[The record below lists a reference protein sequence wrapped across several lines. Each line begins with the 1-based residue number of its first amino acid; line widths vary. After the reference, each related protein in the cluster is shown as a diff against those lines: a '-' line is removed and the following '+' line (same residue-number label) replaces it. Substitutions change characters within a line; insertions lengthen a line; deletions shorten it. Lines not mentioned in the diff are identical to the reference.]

1 MPMTL
6 SFTDPRATELAVSGG
21 KGASLSRSA
30 QSLPVPPGIVITAQA
45 YTDFLAPLQGMIA
58 EALQGDVDAASAAI
72 GGLDGHGVA
81 VRSSGTLEDLPGAA
95 FAGQHDTYLGV
106 RGIDQILE
114 AVRECVASL
123 WNAHAMHYRNRL
135 GVDHVE
141 AAMAVVVQLMV
152 DVSSDEAAGVAFSV
166 DPGRAGSR
174 SPGSPPS
181 DG

>member
-95 FAGQHDTYLGV
+95 FAGPTRHLPGCP
-106 RGIDQILE
+106 R
-114 AVRECVASL
+114 
-123 WNAHAMHYRNRL
+123 YR
-135 GVDHVE
+135 
-141 AAMAVVVQLMV
+141 
-152 DVSSDEAAGVAFSV
+152 S
-166 DPGRAGSR
+166 DPGGRSGVLCLALERARHALPQPARCGPCR
-174 SPGSPPS
+174 GGHGRGGPA
-181 DG
+181 DGGCLQR